1 MKDKDIFSFS
11 QRRSDKIKSM
21 ASEASVKVSTAE
33 ITIDQTLPFQRLYVV
48 ASPSDVDIEEVMKYE
63 LQTFPPSLFE
73 TATVLRKPNK
83 PQLAKALQEHALNTT
98 SMIPESSSDKNKNHQ
113 FILDGGSL
121 IHKIKW
127 QKGEHMTRLL
137 RHMHHLF

>member
-1 MKDKDIFSFS
+1 M
-11 QRRSDKIKSM
+11 
-21 ASEASVKVSTAE
+21 VKFVEVFQSTFLCLSYLA
-33 ITIDQTLPFQRLYVV
+33 L
-48 ASPSDVDIEEVMKYE
+48 SDVEIEEVMKYE

-127 QKGEHMTRLL
+127 QTGATYNEMDLPPAPEIL
-137 RHMHHLF
+137 S